1 MAFEIP
7 RFVSSKSSV
16 RPVVPLPSREGPSR
30 VLARGWE
37 MQGYFNLELLVLRS
51 FNRYKRRAR
60 EDNIRLTFIRS
71 VLNAAA
77 ADLRDAPDYYLN

>member
-1 MAFEIP
+1 MHPVFQF
-7 RFVSSKSSV
+7 RVTHGDGSS
-16 RPVVPLPSREGPSR
+16 
-30 VLARGWE
+30 
-37 MQGYFNLELLVLRS
+37 YFNLELLVLRS